1 VNTWSR
7 MTVSELAISAG
18 RDINDVIDAI
28 SLSDPLER
36 YNKDTII
43 ENPKVLYNAVR
54 KLGAKFKV
62 IPRPDSIMEED
73 TKDCDVVK
81 RYNRTNCIKLNIG

>member
-1 VNTWSR
+1 

-36 YNKDTII
+36 YNKNTII

-62 IPRPDSIMEED
+62 IPRPGIVEED

-81 RYNRTNCIKLNIG
+81 RYNRTNCIKLNVG